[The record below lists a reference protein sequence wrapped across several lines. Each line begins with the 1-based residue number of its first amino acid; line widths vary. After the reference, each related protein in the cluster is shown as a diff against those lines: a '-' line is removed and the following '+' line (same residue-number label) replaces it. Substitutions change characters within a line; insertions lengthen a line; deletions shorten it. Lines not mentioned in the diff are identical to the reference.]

1 MALLLRDWKP
11 PLSESRVVGLA
22 SVPHPEPS
30 PSRRHDTAR
39 ISYDEQTATAFKAV
53 REVPRKGLS
62 EWREAVRRHL
72 RPSQG
77 MTLVDIGAGTGA
89 FTAAFSLWFD
99 LSVVAVEPSA
109 AMRNQIPRTPAIQV
123 LEGDAS
129 ALPLPDESADAAW
142 LSLVIHHIPD
152 LGGAAHEIRRVL
164 RPGAPVLIRQG
175 FPGRIDDRIELVR
188 WFPET
193 ARTADT
199 FPSVDDTCKAFA
211 AAGFHQDALEQVRES
226 YPTSLAEFLGQVDT
240 FRHADTTMRNLTED
254 EFLRGKERLRR
265 AVRHAEDSAHPET
278 RSNWLDLLVLR

>member
-1 MALLLRDWKP
+1 MALPLRDSKP

-22 SVPHPEPS
+22 SVPHPDPS
-30 PSRRHDTAR
+30 RSRRHELAR
-39 ISYDEQTATAFKAV
+39 ISYDERTAAAFKAV

-72 RPSQG
+72 RPSPG

-89 FTAAFSLWFD
+89 FAAAFSDWFD

-123 LEGDAS
+123 LEGNAS

-240 FRHADTTMRNLTED
+240 LRHADTTMRNLTED

>member
-1 MALLLRDWKP
+1 M
-11 PLSESRVVGLA
+11 
-22 SVPHPEPS
+22 
-30 PSRRHDTAR
+30 AR
-39 ISYDEQTATAFKAV
+39 ISYDEQTAAAFKAV
-53 REVPRKGLS
+53 REVPRGGLS

-77 MTLVDIGAGTGA
+77 MTLLDIGAGTGVFA
-89 FTAAFSLWFD
+89 AAFSDWFG
-99 LSVVAVEPSA
+99 LSVLAVEPSA
-109 AMRNQIPRTPAIQV
+109 AMREQIPRTPAIQV

-142 LSLVIHHIPD
+142 LSLVLHHIPD
-152 LGGAAHEIRRVL
+152 LGAAAHEIRRVL

-175 FPGRIDDRIELVR
+175 FPGRIDRVELVR

-193 ARTADT
+193 ARTVDT
-199 FPSVDDTCKAFA
+199 YPSVTQTCQAFA
-211 AAGFHQDALEQVRES
+211 AAGLHEDALEQVRETW
-226 YPTSLAEFLGQVDT
+226 PASLADFLGQVDT

-265 AVRHAEDSAHPET
+265 AVRHAEDTAGPDT